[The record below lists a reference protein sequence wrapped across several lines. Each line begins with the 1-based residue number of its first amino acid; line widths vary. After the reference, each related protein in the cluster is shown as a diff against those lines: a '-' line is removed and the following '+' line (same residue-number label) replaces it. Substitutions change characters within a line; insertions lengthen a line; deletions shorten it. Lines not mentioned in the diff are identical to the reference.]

1 MRDFHR
7 CLVSAVLWAS
17 IASSARTPAQTS
29 ARAADQNSNG
39 YVGNQACAS
48 CHSSIYNSYAKTSMA
63 QASGSAMDNLS
74 PADFVH
80 QKSGVHYRMYAD
92 GGKVWLSFE
101 RPNDASVR
109 GKRELLY
116 SIGSGR
122 RGRSYLFAEDGF
134 LFESP
139 VNWYTD
145 RHVWDMAP
153 AYGNAT
159 EIPMNLPAFASC
171 LHCHF
176 SGMQP
181 PVKGTENRYPI
192 PPFFFPGVTCE
203 RCHGPGATHTKG
215 GAIVNPAKLDATR
228 RDAVCMQCH
237 LEGKAA
243 IERPGRHIYDF
254 QPGQQ
259 LSDYVRYFVFAEQ
272 QRPGLGAVSQFEA
285 LAQSVCKKKS
295 GEAMSCTSCHDPH
308 NQPSAA
314 ERVLYYRQK
323 CLACHGAK
331 YGTTHHS
338 DQADCTSC
346 HMTSSLS
353 ADVAHTEVTDHRIL
367 RRPQISPQLLQDPQP
382 VLPRLVRFP
391 DSPKTDDDLRDLAL
405 AWESLV
411 NSGMTTAAPETE
423 RLLRS
428 AIEKSPNDPALLS
441 ALAYSAQKKG
451 DINHAREFYEKALA
465 VDPTLIDA
473 ATNLGAI
480 EANRGHSR
488 EALRL
493 WQNAFQRDPGESRI
507 GMNIA
512 RLFCDAG
519 QPSTSR
525 DYVLRV
531 LEFNPDLPEAK
542 SLLQRLNGS
551 APKCK
556 D

>member
-1 MRDFHR
+1 
-7 CLVSAVLWAS
+7 
-17 IASSARTPAQTS
+17 
-29 ARAADQNSNG
+29 
-39 YVGNQACAS
+39 
-48 CHSSIYNSYAKTSMA
+48 
-63 QASGSAMDNLS
+63 MDNLI

-80 QKSGVHYRMYAD
+80 KKSGVHFRIYAD
-92 GGKVWLSFE
+92 NSKVWLSFE
-101 RPNDASVR
+101 RPNDAEVR

-116 SIGSGR
+116 YIGSGR
-122 RGRSYLFAEDGF
+122 RGRSYLFAVDGF

-139 VNWYTD
+139 VNWYAD
-145 RHVWDMAP
+145 RQVWDMAP
-153 AYGNAT
+153 AYGNAG
-159 EIPMNLPAFASC
+159 EIPMNLPAFTSC

-176 SGMQP
+176 SGMRP
-181 PVKGTENRYPI
+181 PVQGTENRYPI
-192 PPFFFPGVTCE
+192 PPFSHSGVTCE
-203 RCHGPGATHTKG
+203 RCHGPGAAHTKG
-215 GAIVNPAKLDATR
+215 GGIVNPVKLDATR

-259 LSDYVRYFVFAEQ
+259 LSDYIRYFVFADQ
-272 QRPGLGAVSQFEA
+272 QDPGLGAVSQFEA

-295 GEAMSCTSCHDPH
+295 GDAMSCTSCHDPH
-308 NQPSAA
+308 SEPSAG
-314 ERVLYYRQK
+314 ERISYYRQK

-331 YGTTHHS
+331 FGTAHHA
-338 DQADCTSC
+338 DQPDCTPC
-346 HMTSSLS
+346 HMPSSLS

-367 RRPQISPQLLQDPQP
+367 RQPTSSPRLQDGNTQP
-382 VLPRLVRFP
+382 ALPRLVRFP
-391 DSPKTDDDLRDLAL
+391 DAQKTDEDARDLAL

-411 NSGMTTAAPETE
+411 YSGMTAAAPEAE
-423 RLLRS
+423 RLLRT

-451 DINHAREFYEKALA
+451 DIERARELYVKALA

-480 EANRGHSR
+480 EANSGHSR
-488 EALRL
+488 NALRL
-493 WQNAFQRDPGESRI
+493 WQDAFQRAPGQSRI

-519 QPSTSR
+519 QPSRAR
-525 DYVLRV
+525 DSVLRV

-542 SLLQRLNGS
+542 DLLQRLNS
-551 APKCK
+551 NPPKCK